1 MIRKLIVPIA
11 LSLLVLGF
19 WAEPDLQEIAAG
31 VAIFLF
37 GMMMLEDGFKL
48 FSGGLLEKILAKAT
62 ASIPR
67 ALGFGM
73 LTTTLMQSSSLVT
86 LVTISFLSAGLITL
100 TAGVA
105 IIFGA
110 NIGTTTGAWLVA
122 GFGLKVDIAA
132 YAMPMLAFAVV
143 LVFQSSK
150 YMRGVGLVLAGM
162 GFLFLGIHY
171 MKEGFEG
178 FQEQFDLN
186 RFALP
191 GLLGLIIY
199 TLIGAVMTVVM
210 QSSHATMVIIITAL
224 ATGQISY
231 ENALALAIGSNIGTT
246 VTAMIGALT
255 ANYQGRRLAL
265 AHLIFNLATA
275 VVALVLIVPL
285 VQAVDTL
292 SAAVGIAQEDY
303 ALKLA
308 VFHTIFNLLGV
319 GMMLPVL
326 SRLIRFLEHRI
337 AAPRS
342 DTASPIYLTDATD
355 DFPEVAEEAMRKE
368 LGHLMQNAETLIA
381 KGLNLD
387 LAALK
392 TAPDIAAVVEA
403 SQSPV
408 GLDYDLAY
416 DQQIKPLHAAIVEF
430 ASRVGLGDKGAPEA
444 ILQRIHDMRDGAG
457 RVVRAVKAVKH
468 LRGNAT
474 RYTARDQGAT
484 TVLYN
489 AIRAEIAR
497 MLVEMDKVRNEE
509 PDRRSALWLD
519 EERVQAKRAYKD
531 TIHVTEALIRDGSLS
546 AAEATSLIND
556 SQYGYEA
563 IKDMIEACKRLHTE
577 TETGVDEVERI
588 LSLDEDETEEMAMA
602 TRRGDD

>member
-1 MIRKLIVPIA
+1 MIRKLIVPLA
-11 LSLLVLGF
+11 LGLLVLGF

-48 FSGGLLEKILAKAT
+48 FSGGVLEKILSKAT
-62 ASIPR
+62 ASLPR

-150 YMRGVGLVLAGM
+150 YMRGLGFVLAGM

-171 MKEGFEG
+171 MKEGFDG
-178 FQEQFDLN
+178 FQEHFDLS
-186 RFALP
+186 RFAIP

-199 TLIGAVMTVVM
+199 TLIGAAMTVVM

-224 ATGQISY
+224 ATGQITY

-246 VTAMIGALT
+246 ITAMIGAIT

-265 AHLIFNLATA
+265 AHLIFNLITA
-275 VVALVLIVPL
+275 LVALVFIIPL
-285 VQAVDTL
+285 VQAVNWI
-292 SAAVGIAQEDY
+292 SAGFAIADDDF

-319 GMMLPVL
+319 GLMLPVL
-326 SRLIRFLEHRI
+326 NPLIRFLEHRI
-337 AAPRS
+337 AEPVS
-342 DTASPIYLTDATD
+342 DKATPLYLTDATD
-355 DFPEVAEEAMRKE
+355 DFPEVAEEALRKE
-368 LGHLMQNAETLIA
+368 LGHLMENAEALIA
-381 KGLNLD
+381 TGLNLD
-387 LAALK
+387 LNDLK
-392 TAPDIAAVVEA
+392 QAPDIAAVVKA
-403 SQSPV
+403 SRGPHSY
-408 GLDYDLAY
+408 DYSRAY
-416 DQQIKPLHAAIVEF
+416 EHEIKPLHAAIVDF
-430 ASRVGLGDKGAPEA
+430 ASRMGLGSTYTPEA
-444 ILQRIHDMRDGAG
+444 IMHHIHEIRDGAG

-474 RYTARDQGAT
+474 RYTQTDQGAT
-484 TVLYN
+484 TVMYN

-497 MLVEMDKVRNEE
+497 MLVEMDKIRKED
-509 PDRRSALWLD
+509 PDRRSPLWLD

-531 TIHVTEALIRDGSLS
+531 AIHVTEALIRDGSLT

-556 SQYGYEA
+556 SQYGYDV
-563 IKDMIEACKRLHTE
+563 IKNMVEACKRLHSDSE
-577 TETGVDEVERI
+577 EGVDEVERI
-588 LSLDEDETEEMAMA
+588 LSLDEDEAEEMAM
-602 TRRGDD
+602 TPRRGDD